1 MPKTP
6 AFFQNKT
13 ILITG
18 AASGI
23 GLATAK
29 VFAREGANVIVA
41 DINNDGA
48 TAVAKMLNDAHVDAK
63 AITVDVTDRPAVQ
76 AMIAMGI
83 KTFGR
88 IDYLL
93 NSAGSAGRRSSFID
107 IDTVASDIRIKCRQ
121 CVLHYAIC
129 ITPYD

>member
-48 TAVAKMLNDAHVDAK
+48 AAVAEALSDAHVDTK
-63 AITVDVTDRPAVQ
+63 AITGDVAD
-76 AMIAMGI
+76 
-83 KTFGR
+83 
-88 IDYLL
+88 
-93 NSAGSAGRRSSFID
+93 
-107 IDTVASDIRIKCRQ
+107 
-121 CVLHYAIC
+121 
-129 ITPYD
+129 

>member
-18 AASGI
+18 AASSI

-29 VFAREGANVIVA
+29 VFAREGGNVIVA

-48 TAVAKMLNDAHVDAK
+48 AAVAETLRDAHVDAK
-63 AITVDVTDRPAVQ
+63 AITVDVAD
-76 AMIAMGI
+76 
-83 KTFGR
+83 
-88 IDYLL
+88 
-93 NSAGSAGRRSSFID
+93 
-107 IDTVASDIRIKCRQ
+107 
-121 CVLHYAIC
+121 
-129 ITPYD
+129 